1 MLQKISPA
9 QPLFLVLLR
18 HGDLKSGLF
27 REFDGFGNLSRD
39 EAGRGIQWC
48 TKTTGYWKY
57 PRGKSCL
64 LADAEAGEFNV
75 A

>member
-27 REFDGFGNLSRD
+27 REFYGFGNLPRD
-39 EAGRGIQWC
+39 EAGREIQWC
-48 TKTTGYWKY
+48 MKTTGRWKY

>member
-27 REFDGFGNLSRD
+27 REFYGFENLPGMRL
-39 EAGRGIQWC
+39 AG
-48 TKTTGYWKY
+48 K
-57 PRGKSCL
+57 
-64 LADAEAGEFNV
+64 FNG